1 MLTELLELEWKIIA
15 GISLFSY
22 FLIFLL
28 FLSEFIKQSSM
39 MGKYVCQVSNTHS
52 ILMEVILA
60 HKTTFVNLNSDFEDK
75 WTQERKYESF
85 YS

>member
-28 FLSEFIKQSSM
+28 FPNEFIKQSNM
-39 MGKYVCQVSNTHS
+39 MGKDVWQVSNSYS

-60 HKTTFVNLNSDFEDK
+60 HKSTFVNLNSDFEDK
-75 WTQERKYESF
+75 WTKEGKYASF

>member
-28 FLSEFIKQSSM
+28 FLNEFIKQSSM
-39 MGKYVCQVSNTHS
+39 MGKYVSQVSNTHS

-60 HKTTFVNLNSDFEDK
+60 HKTTFVNLNSDFEDT
-75 WTQERKYESF
+75 WTQEGKYASF

>member
-1 MLTELLELEWKIIA
+1 
-15 GISLFSY
+15 
-22 FLIFLL
+22 
-28 FLSEFIKQSSM
+28 
-39 MGKYVCQVSNTHS
+39 MGKYVCKVSNTHS

>member
-1 MLTELLELEWKIIA
+1 
-15 GISLFSY
+15 
-22 FLIFLL
+22 
-28 FLSEFIKQSSM
+28 
-39 MGKYVCQVSNTHS
+39 MGKYVCKVSNTHS

-75 WTQERKYESF
+75 WTQEGKYASF

>member
-1 MLTELLELEWKIIA
+1 MLTELLELEWKIIT

-28 FLSEFIKQSSM
+28 FLNEFIKQSSM
-39 MGKYVCQVSNTHS
+39 MGKYVCQVSNTNS
-52 ILMEVILA
+52 ILMEVLA
-60 HKTTFVNLNSDFEDK
+60 HKTTFFNLNSDFEDK
-75 WTQERKYESF
+75 WTQEGKYASF

>member
-1 MLTELLELEWKIIA
+1 
-15 GISLFSY
+15 
-22 FLIFLL
+22 
-28 FLSEFIKQSSM
+28 M

-60 HKTTFVNLNSDFEDK
+60 HKTTFVNLNSDFGDK
-75 WTQERKYESF
+75 WTQEGKYASF